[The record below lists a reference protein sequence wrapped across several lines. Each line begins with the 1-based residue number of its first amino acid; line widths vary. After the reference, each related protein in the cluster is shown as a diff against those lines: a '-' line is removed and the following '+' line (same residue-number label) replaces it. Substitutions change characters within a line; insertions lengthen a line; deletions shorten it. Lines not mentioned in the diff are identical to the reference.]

1 LEENT
6 ESMPKMNMVV
16 VPSGALTLNKGKVKE
31 EKKQNFIEEL
41 KKLFESKPAKGK
53 PRTRGQF
60 LKLNHKTSHYV
71 QASLGT
77 KDGKSLILFTIPDI
91 SEF

>member
-1 LEENT
+1 
-6 ESMPKMNMVV
+6 MV
-16 VPSGALTLNKGKVKE
+16 VPSGALTQNKGMVKE

-41 KKLFESKPAKGK
+41 KKLFDRKPAKAK

-60 LKLNHKTSHYV
+60 LKLNHHTSHQV

-77 KDGKSLILFTIPDI
+77 KDGKPQFLFTISDI